1 MIYGE
6 EANRTFKSDL
16 VFMKFVYSFRS
27 INNKF
32 TPNSKSFLGSF
43 SSALVWGTCVA
54 VVRGCSTSI
63 RETETLTFLSFEN
76 SQPYSPSSKWR
87 LPSWP
92 TFVIMTIWVKCV
104 PHRQTTQALLQELG
118 THWPENINEGK
129 TRKRTSTAQ
138 NVPVIPV
145 LESETDGM
153 GTHLWGH
160 PDMGRM
166 QSPHKGPEMCSH
178 QGAGGVH
185 QSVYS
190 FRFFW
195 ESRYKM

>member
-1 MIYGE
+1 MCVSDKSPLGTIIIIFFSVSNTVNSVQLPFGDNFLYSVGHMIYGE
-6 EANRTFKSDL
+6 EVNRAFKSDL

-87 LPSWP
+87 LPS
-92 TFVIMTIWVKCV
+92 
-104 PHRQTTQALLQELG
+104 
-118 THWPENINEGK
+118 
-129 TRKRTSTAQ
+129 
-138 NVPVIPV
+138 
-145 LESETDGM
+145 
-153 GTHLWGH
+153 
-160 PDMGRM
+160 
-166 QSPHKGPEMCSH
+166 
-178 QGAGGVH
+178 
-185 QSVYS
+185 
-190 FRFFW
+190 
-195 ESRYKM
+195 